1 MRPVI
6 RLIVIAV
13 LAAAASWLPAARV
26 VAQAPYR
33 IGEQD
38 LLKVGVWSQP
48 ELGGEFTVDVTGGIT
63 LPLIGAVKAAGR
75 TVEEVSSEIRTRLA
89 DGYVNNPQV
98 TVAVSAF
105 RSQRVF
111 VVGEVRTPGVV
122 PLTGTLT
129 LVEALTRVGSLTDS
143 AGGEIVV
150 IRPAEGRPVN
160 GPVLGGDEG
169 AKELMRIDVKQLQAK
184 GATINVELKDGD
196 TVLVPRAEMFYV
208 IGQVNGPGSYV
219 HERDL
224 TVLQAVSRAGGV
236 NEMGTTNRLKIMR
249 IVNGKRTEIKAT
261 LSDLVRPGDTLII
274 ASRRF

>member
-1 MRPVI
+1 MGNRTH
-6 RLIVIAV
+6 LIVIA
-13 LAAAASWLPAARV
+13 LFAAASWLPAVRV
-26 VAQAPYR
+26 EAQASYR

-63 LPLIGAVKAAGR
+63 LPLIGGVKAAGR
-75 TVEEVSSEIRTRLA
+75 TVEEVTEEIRARLA

-129 LVEALTRVGSLTDS
+129 LVEALTRVGSLTES

-150 IRPAEGRPVN
+150 IRPAEGRPIN

-196 TVLVPRAEMFYV
+196 TVLVPRAEVFYV
-208 IGQVNGPGSYV
+208 IGQINAPGSYT

-224 TVLQAVSRAGGV
+224 TVLQAVARAGGV
-236 NEMGTTNRLKIMR
+236 NEMGTTKRLKIMR
-249 IVNGKRTEIKAT
+249 VVNGKRTEIKAS
-261 LSDLVRPGDTLII
+261 LSDRIQPGDTIVV